1 MLAVN
6 LQQLYTFLC
15 REAVETKVLFDKAA
29 YHGFILCCFIY
40 LIYLQELLTALRC
53 FVRRFLAKIVQEAEG
68 AREKMSA
75 LPNGTGT
82 CTSFNRKGFGFIDMN
97 GVTVFVHVRNCEPRG
112 KAPKVGDFLTFQ
124 YEPNKK
130 NPEQMEAYN
139 VKGCTGVDEAW
150 SGSFAGA
157 GPVEGTGAYSG
168 TVISFGPKGF
178 GFISMGEGQPEL
190 FFNAKDC
197 VGSKPVTGDTVKFD
211 LTPSDAKPGQMQ
223 ARNVT
228 GGSQPLDSPH
238 PGTTAWGGDW
248 GSMGDVTSAM
258 WEVLAKAMGKG
269 WGDASKG
276 MGMSGKGKGDKGGK
290 SGKGYGP
297 QYSSGGSQ
305 LGQSSPYGYKASDG
319 QDWQNE
325 QGWGQHGYW

>member
-1 MLAVN
+1 
-6 LQQLYTFLC
+6 
-15 REAVETKVLFDKAA
+15 
-29 YHGFILCCFIY
+29 
-40 LIYLQELLTALRC
+40 
-53 FVRRFLAKIVQEAEG
+53 
-68 AREKMSA
+68 
-75 LPNGTGT
+75 
-82 CTSFNRKGFGFIDMN
+82 
-97 GVTVFVHVRNCEPRG
+97 
-112 KAPKVGDFLTFQ
+112 
-124 YEPNKK
+124 
-130 NPEQMEAYN
+130 MEAYN